1 MSTSNLPEY
10 PRLKDKCRLEW
21 DDNRDQPV
29 ILYPEGLVKLNAT
42 GYRILQLT
50 DGTRGLEEVISIL
63 EKEYD
68 EDDLEDEAKA
78 FLQGI
83 FEQGLLTDDDG

>member
-1 MSTSNLPEY
+1 MSSSNLPES

-21 DDNRDQPV
+21 DDSRDEPV

-50 DGTRGLEEVISIL
+50 DGTHKLEEVISIL

-68 EDDLEDEAKA
+68 EDDLEDEVKT
-78 FLQGI
+78 FLRGI
-83 FEQGLLTDDDG
+83 HDQGLLTDDGD